1 MYDDVENGGRAVW
14 DEAEERWKIPGLK
27 IKGGDMDIMRER
39 SMTSKSL
46 RRPETDYAR
55 QRRLVD
61 PNPRWRTEDVV
72 DLEIMMPARTTPH
85 RDDPNTVGKIRAI
98 IAMDMEDGPPAK
110 KAGGGAKHRED
121 QYLCVNDGSS
131 GKSRSRHVAKD
142 NGNAK
147 REESSRKSST
157 RPNVPEQEPS
167 RKPYRPI
174 TAV

>member
-1 MYDDVENGGRAVW
+1 MDV
-14 DEAEERWKIPGLK
+14 
-27 IKGGDMDIMRER
+27 MRER
-39 SMTSKSL
+39 SMTSQSHH
-46 RRPETDYAR
+46 RPETDYAR

-61 PNPRWRTEDVV
+61 PNPRWRTEDIV

-98 IAMDMEDGPPAK
+98 LAMDLEGDPPAQ

-121 QYLCVNDGSS
+121 QFLCVNDGPS
-131 GKSRSRHVAKD
+131 GKSRSRRVAKD
-142 NGNAK
+142 NDNAK

-157 RPNVPEQEPS
+157 RPKVPEQEPS
-167 RKPYRPI
+167 RKSYRPT